1 MERVDRF
8 LADEAAKDLEKR
20 LPAVWAQRK
29 NRNQNVRQ
37 LMKDVAGKYGIRMT
51 EEREDKLLDIL
62 SRNAKRG
69 KILKDEFKFF
79 GYLFN
84 GLEVRM
90 SPEEKVARRFMVH
103 G

>member
-62 SRNAKRG
+62 ARIAKRH
-69 KILKDEFKFF
+69 KPTANDFKFF
-79 GYLFN
+79 GFVFH
-84 GLEVRM
+84 GLEVKM